1 MDLTDLI
8 DQYKARKKRY
18 ASKEE
23 IQKRIDKL
31 HEIECSK
38 NLSVETRN
46 WASKII
52 VRLQKLLK

>member
-8 DQYKARKKRY
+8 DQYKKRKKRY

-23 IQKRIDKL
+23 IQKQINEMHK
-31 HEIECSK
+31 IEGSK

-52 VRLQKLLK
+52 IRLENLLK